1 MPLLIPRI
9 DDRDYGQLRQE
20 ALERIPVHNPEWTN
34 FNESDPGV
42 TVLELFAF
50 LADSLLYRANLI
62 PERNRIKFLTMLGI
76 GLRPPEAARGVI
88 TIANE
93 RGPLQALLFR
103 EGLTVRAGK
112 TTFATTDSVDLL
124 PIEAQ
129 NYYRRRLST
138 DETAKAAG
146 VYDQLYGSYE
156 DERSELEF
164 YQSVQWDA
172 PATAAAIQPLNLG
185 DDTTVDGSL
194 WIALLT
200 RPREE
205 ALSDI
210 ILREIAGH
218 SLSLALMP
226 LIEESR
232 RVLEP
237 GGPTT
242 AQTDPPVIIE
252 ISTGQMSN
260 DRLPVYKRLDARFS
274 GNPLEDLTRVEL
286 TLPAY
291 GGMGTF
297 DLDPLEEGVGDLP
310 PVIEDPQVS
319 NRVLAWLRVRF
330 VPDAAGSSTAFEWQL
345 SWAGING
352 ARITQRVEVVSEAV
366 SRGTGEPDQQFP
378 LVNTPVLPES
388 VRLTVN
394 GETWTRIDDLLAAPP
409 EIPVRNAAEAPGVAL
424 PPTGDPKVYAVDRTE
439 GLITFGNG
447 LRGARPPR
455 GVPIIASYAYG
466 GGAAGNVGV
475 GAIKTAPQLPPGF
488 KVSNPLPTWG
498 GSEGETPAEGER
510 NIPAYLKHR
519 DRAVSRDDFL
529 AITWQTPGV
538 NLGRAEF
545 LSLFHPDA
553 GWPSP
558 GVVTM
563 LVIPDDPN
571 RPQAPVPDQNF
582 LDAVCRYLEPRRL
595 LTTEVHVAGPE
606 YVGISVTVGID
617 VVPGRDV
624 APVREAVK
632 DAIRTML
639 SPLKGGVEQTGWP
652 LEKAVEDRE
661 LWVTAARVPG
671 VASVRGVRLWNA
683 QNIEIP
689 TLEIHDLQLPQ
700 LLNVGVDLGPAQ
712 APGSGAA
719 AAAKRRVAVPVL
731 PATC

>member
-1 MPLLIPRI
+1 MPLLIPKI

-20 ALERIPVHNPEWTN
+20 ALERIAVHNPQWNN

-42 TVLELFAF
+42 TILELFAF

-76 GLRPPEAARGVI
+76 GLRPPEAARGVV
-88 TIANE
+88 TLSNE

-103 EGLTVRAGK
+103 DGLTVLAGK
-112 TTFATTDSVDLL
+112 TTFATQDSVDLL
-124 PIEAQ
+124 PIEAR
-129 NYYRRRLST
+129 NYYRRRLNS
-138 DETAKAAG
+138 DETSKAAG
-146 VYDQLYGSYE
+146 IYDQLYASYQ
-156 DERSELEF
+156 DDQSELEF
-164 YQSVQWDA
+164 YEAVEWEP
-172 PATAAAIQPLNLG
+172 PATAAAIQPLSLS

-194 WIALLT
+194 WIALLC

-205 ALSDI
+205 ALRDT

-218 SLSLALMP
+218 SLALGLMP

-232 RVLEP
+232 RTLRP
-237 GGPTT
+237 GGPAAGET
-242 AQTDPPVIIE
+242 QPPVVIE
-252 ISTGQMSN
+252 ISTGQLSS
-260 DRLPVYKRLDARFS
+260 DRLPLYERLDARFS
-274 GNPLEDLTRVEL
+274 GNPLEELTRIEL

-291 GGMGTF
+291 GGIGTF

-310 PVIEDPQVS
+310 PVIEDPQLAA
-319 NRVLAWLRVRF
+319 RVLAWLRVRF
-330 VPDAAGSSTAFEWQL
+330 VPDAGGSGSVFEWQL
-345 SWAGING
+345 SWAGINA
-352 ARITQRVEVVSEAV
+352 ARVTQRVEVASE
-366 SRGTGEPDQQFP
+366 SIGRGTGEPDQQ
-378 LVNTPVLPES
+378 LRAVNTPVLPES

-394 GETWTRIDDLLAAPP
+394 GEAWTRTDDLLAAPP
-409 EIPVRNAAEAPGVAL
+409 EIPVRDAAEPPGVTL
-424 PPTGDPKVYAVDRTE
+424 PPAGDSKVFTVDRTE

-447 LRGARPPR
+447 LRGSRPPR
-455 GVPIIASYAYG
+455 GSVIIASYAYG

-475 GAIKTAPQLPPGF
+475 AAIKAGPQIPAGF

-498 GSEGETPAEGER
+498 GTEGETTAEAER

-519 DRAVSRDDFL
+519 DRAVSREDFL
-529 AITWQTPGV
+529 AITSQTPGI
-538 NLGRAEF
+538 NLGRAEC
-545 LSLFHPDA
+545 LPLYHPDA

-582 LDAVCRYLEPRRL
+582 LDAVCRYLDPRRV
-595 LTTEVHVAGPE
+595 LTTEVHVVGPE
-606 YVGISVTVGID
+606 YVGVSVSIGID
-617 VVPGRDV
+617 VVPGRDI

-632 DAIRTML
+632 DAIRTSL
-639 SPLKGGVEQTGWP
+639 SPLKGGVEGTGWP

-683 QNIEIP
+683 QNIEIT
-689 TLEIHDLQLPQ
+689 TLGIRDLQLPQ
-700 LLNVGVDLGPAQ
+700 LLKIGVDLGPPQ
-712 APGSGAA
+712 APSGPAP
-719 AAAKRRVAVPVL
+719 AAKRRVAVPVL
-731 PATC
+731 PASC